1 MKDKL
6 LPVLFTIASAFAA
19 FWAWKLIGAHHELVA
34 GLDSGLCKDGGCGA
48 VLQSEWSELFGVPV
62 SAPGV
67 ALYGVLAVLGAMV
80 LAGKLDRARISVLAT
95 ASGLVGLAFGGWL
108 LFHMLYHVDSVCR
121 LCLTM
126 DGANLAVLGLGA
138 AMHPGGVGGALK
150 GLKGLVANAMRPGP
164 ELALAALVLVGTPL
178 VHVATKQAPA
188 QEAPVV
194 VEAATPKPT
203 PAAKASA
210 APTPRPQPA
219 SSLPAD
225 TKRVVIQDEVHELAL
240 DSTVPRRGPKNAA
253 VEIVLFEDF
262 QCPFCKKLSGNIEQ
276 LMEERDDVRLA
287 FMHFPMHGSCNANQ
301 LAKNMHKFACN
312 SARASVCAD
321 RQGKFWPMHDVL
333 FRNNSRLRNGDLTDY
348 AKEVGVDL
356 GTWKACMADPATTAK
371 IVEDSRIGG
380 AAGVKGTP
388 AFFVN
393 GHRLVGAQPLASLH
407 AIVDA
412 IKEGGQGRKLLDVEV
427 AGEVIG
433 PVSSPPSVSL
443 QGPSGPFTIDA
454 FEAHI
459 ESGKAVSTAGVE
471 PARGTTWHDARDA
484 CEAAGKRLC
493 TEAEWLTACT
503 GTIPIDENGDGKF
516 SNDLHQ
522 GREHSYGENW
532 REGACADSR
541 KKADPRPLITGEH
554 PECRTPE
561 GVFDLEGVMK
571 EWVGLTPDKAALKG
585 GSYFSGASA
594 RCGYHKD
601 TESPD
606 LRDDSVGFRCC
617 AGGDVSGVVA
627 AADDRF
633 PGGKVGDTILDW
645 SGELITGGT
654 LGMADLKGKPVVMTF
669 WASWCGPCKEEL
681 PVLAEFYER
690 YKDQGLQVVGMNVDQ
705 DINAARRYLKENP
718 LPFPVVLDGDKAI
731 MNRFDG
737 KGVPTTFWIKGD
749 GEIRQRSVG
758 YEEAARPKVERWLQ
772 DLLGG

>member
-6 LPVLFTIASAFAA
+6 LPILFTLASAFSAYWA
-19 FWAWKLIGAHHELVA
+19 FKLIGAHYELVA

-67 ALYGVLAVLGAMV
+67 ALYGALALLGGLV

-95 ASGLVGLAFGGWL
+95 ACGLIGVGFGGWL

-126 DGANLAVLGLGA
+126 DAANLAVLGFGA
-138 AMHPGGVGGALK
+138 AMHPQGFGGAFK
-150 GLKGLVANAMRPGP
+150 GLKGLLANAMKPGP
-164 ELALAALVLVGTPL
+164 ELGLAVVILIGTPL
-178 VHVATKQAPA
+178 VHATTKQAPV
-188 QEAPVV
+188 EPAPVV
-194 VEAATPKPT
+194 IETATPSATPSVAEVTPKPT
-203 PAAKASA
+203 PLRAS
-210 APTPRPQPA
+210 T
-219 SSLPAD
+219 LPPG
-225 TKRVVIQDEVHELAL
+225 TKRVVIPEQVHELTI
-240 DSTVPRRGPKNAA
+240 DSSVPRRGPSKAA

-262 QCPFCKKLSGNIEQ
+262 QCPFCKKLSGNIEV
-276 LMEERDDVRLA
+276 LMEERDDVKIA
-287 FMHFPMHGSCNANQ
+287 FMHFPMHGSCNANE

-312 SARASVCAD
+312 SARASVCAQK
-321 RQGKFWPMHDVL
+321 QGKFWEMHDML
-333 FRNNSRLRNGDLTDY
+333 FRNNSRLRNSNLSAY
-348 AKEVGVDL
+348 AREVGLD
-356 GTWKACMADPATTAK
+356 TKAWTACMQDQATSDK
-371 IVEDSRIGG
+371 ILADSRVGG
-380 AAGVKGTP
+380 GAGVKGTP

-393 GHRLVGAQPLASLH
+393 GRRLVGAQPVASLH

-412 IKEGGQGRKLLDVEV
+412 VKAGGEGRKLLDVAV
-427 AGEVIG
+427 AGETIG
-433 PVSSPPSVSL
+433 PVTGPASVTL
-443 QGPSGPFTIDA
+443 QGPDGPFSIDA

-459 ESGKAVSTAGVE
+459 ESGKAVSSPGVE
-471 PARGTTWHDARDA
+471 PARSATWHDAKAA
-484 CEAAGKRLC
+484 CESAGKRLC
-493 TEAEWLTACT
+493 TESEWLTACT
-503 GTIPIDENGDGKF
+503 GEVPLDEDGDGKY

-522 GREHSYGENW
+522 GRQHAYGENW
-532 REGACADSR
+532 LEGACADSR

-561 GVFDLEGVMK
+561 GVYDLEGIMK

-617 AGGDVSGVVA
+617 AGGDVSERVA

-633 PGGKVGDTILDW
+633 PGGKVGDTVLDW

-669 WASWCGPCKEEL
+669 WASWCGPCKQEL

-690 YKDQGLQVVGMNVDQ
+690 YKDQGLQVVGMNVDK
-705 DINAARRYLKENP
+705 DVNAARRYLKENP

-758 YEEAARPKVERWLQ
+758 YEESARPKVERWLQ
-772 DLLGG
+772 DLLGR